1 MTKATQTVSVSFRLL
16 KLDMMQA
23 YTFKKEING
32 ASFYKRDNENNF
44 VGTVPLSDEL
54 FDELNDFVIRQQIQY
69 NDCDIYVE
77 STVSASSTGIEV
89 PRVVNRML
97 KYIDCKLSYGIIS
110 HQG

>member
-1 MTKATQTVSVSFRLL
+1 
-16 KLDMMQA
+16 MQA

-32 ASFYKRDNENNF
+32 ASFYKRDNENSF

-97 KYIDCKLSYGIIS
+97 KYIDCKLSYGIVS
-110 HQG
+110 HQGWCWQQ

>member
-32 ASFYKRDNENNF
+32 ASFYKRDNENIF
-44 VGTVPLSDEL
+44 VGTVPLSDDL
-54 FDELNDFVIRQQIQY
+54 FDELNDFVIRQQVQY
-69 NDCDIYVE
+69 DDCDIHVE
-77 STVSASSTGIEV
+77 CTACAASTEIDV

-97 KYIDCKLSYGIIS
+97 KYIDCKLSYSIVS

>member
-1 MTKATQTVSVSFRLL
+1 MTKATQNVSVSFRLL

-32 ASFYKRDNENNF
+32 ASFYKLDDESIF
-44 VGTVPLSDEL
+44 VGTVPLSDDL
-54 FDELNDFVIRQQIQY
+54 FDELNDFVIRQQVQY
-69 NDCDIYVE
+69 DDCDIYVE
-77 STVSASSTGIEV
+77 SPACAVSNGIDV

-97 KYIDCKLSYGIIS
+97 KYIDCKLSYGIVS